1 MYRHDGVCQ
10 EEMSTVSRNYVRAPD
25 ARTLYMRVKCFI
37 NCINQ
42 FLSCRVSRICQVYVC
57 HHLCR
62 SMHASYLFSVSLTLN
77 IIHVLSDMDIK
88 H

>member
-42 FLSCRVSRICQVYVC
+42 FPLLSCELDMSGIC
-57 HHLCR
+57 
-62 SMHASYLFSVSLTLN
+62 VSLHMQKCRHICMHHTCSAYL
-77 IIHVLSDMDIK
+77 
-88 H
+88 